1 MVEPMRDVRSRFDHL
16 RGWWRDLSSEV
27 AQLPTTLQQMREG
40 AANFQLV
47 GQRLAE
53 SSTALE
59 ELTRL
64 YGKTLR
70 QTVRRST
77 EAAESLR
84 SQIDRLSEGAVAP
97 DTLASAASELQRTVE
112 SLAAMNPFWRTG
124 EHGTRRR

>member
-1 MVEPMRDVRSRFDHL
+1 MEPVRDVRSRVDHL
-16 RGWWRDLSSEV
+16 RGWWREVSSEL

-53 SSTALE
+53 SSSALE

-84 SQIDRLSEGAVAP
+84 SQIDRLSEAAVAP

-112 SLAAMNPFWRTG
+112 SLAAMNPFWPTG
-124 EHGTRRR
+124 KQRPRS